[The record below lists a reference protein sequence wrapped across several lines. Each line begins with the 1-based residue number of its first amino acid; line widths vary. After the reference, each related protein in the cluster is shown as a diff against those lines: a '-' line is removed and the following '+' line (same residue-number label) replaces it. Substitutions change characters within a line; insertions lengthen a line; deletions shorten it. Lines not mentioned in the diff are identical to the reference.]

1 MNLCVFIVVN
11 WLQTMILILVYKRLE
26 KIKDELNIQ
35 KELRLIIFVW
45 VFFSL
50 SYFAIIQVE
59 SNIQDDS
66 GRTVAAIVI
75 FSII

>member
-1 MNLCVFIVVN
+1 
-11 WLQTMILILVYKRLE
+11 MILVLVYKRLE

-50 SYFAIIQVE
+50 SYFIIIQVE
-59 SNIQDDS
+59 SNIYDEY
-66 GRTVAAIVI
+66 GR
-75 FSII
+75 